1 MIKRKWVA
9 GGVLAVVTILIL
21 ASLILNGV
29 HSIKDVFLC
38 RTALENTYYLM
49 QILCALVVILG
60 GITGVWQYV
69 LAKKAELHQYH
80 NNRIQKAIELAEY
93 YKDNVLCNM
102 IIIQNIYDKSRI
114 LDILNSIRKEDMN
127 SFDIRE
133 LDKNLS
139 KQQKEEIKKILW
151 SKEFVDIIIEA
162 ADDYARDTV
171 LYQPVYIKD
180 GDKLFEARKVNKTRV
195 IEYFMNELVC
205 ATLNNLEFFA
215 MHFNYEVADKDTVYQ
230 SLHQTYL
237 EIVQLL
243 YYDIATNNETGEQ
256 KLYTNVIELFN
267 EWKKLAEIQ
276 AYKEADA
283 YRNNI
288 VKGHKAITVD

>member
-1 MIKRKWVA
+1 MTKRKWVA
-9 GGVLAVVTILIL
+9 GGVLSAVIILIL

-29 HSIKDVFLC
+29 RSIRDVFLS

-49 QILCALVVILG
+49 QILCAVVVILG

-69 LAKKAELHQYH
+69 LAKKAEMHQYQ

-102 IIIQNIYDKSRI
+102 IIIMNIYDKSKI
-114 LDILNSIRKEDMN
+114 LDILNNIRKEDMN

-133 LDKNLS
+133 LDRNLN
-139 KQQKEEIKKILW
+139 KQQREEIKKILR
-151 SKEFVDIIIEA
+151 SEELVDIIIEA
-162 ADDYARDTV
+162 VDAYATDTV
-171 LYQPVYIKD
+171 FSQPVYIKD
-180 GDKLFEARKVNKTRV
+180 GEKIVEARKVNKARV
-195 IEYFMNELVC
+195 MEYFLNELVC

-215 MHFNYEVADKDTVYQ
+215 MHFNYEVADKNTVYQ
-230 SLHQTYL
+230 SLHQTYM

-243 YYDIATNNETGEQ
+243 YYDIAANNETGEQ

-267 EWKKLAEIQ
+267 EWKKLAETQ
-276 AYKEADA
+276 TYKEADIS
-283 YRNNI
+283 RNNI
-288 VKGHKAITVD
+288 VKGHKAITVE